1 MSGVKNCPNCGAPIE
16 GSKCSFCGTPFVDIS
31 CIDIHGI
38 NSISFKDGDQVY
50 TARMYVG
57 DLQAAQHPISMT
69 GRDITG
75 VVRRCECGGRWKIQ
89 LTLIEV

>member
-1 MSGVKNCPNCGAPIE
+1 MSK
-16 GSKCSFCGTPFVDIS
+16 S

-75 VVRRCECGGRWKIQ
+75 VVRQCECGRWEIQ